1 MSDITAY
8 QLRIDS
14 QIMEQIKKLAD
25 EDGRSINKEIEYI
38 LKKYISSK

>member
-25 EDGRSINKEIEYI
+25 EDGRSINFDI
-38 LKKYISSK
+38 